1 MGGDAHWQSS
11 SSSSSSTVRLKP
23 PAHCGH
29 ADELGDTSG
38 VPTSFPKRKKK
49 KCCRSPDTLEEGQR
63 FIQRNAG
70 AGYDVENLL
79 TSLQWD

>member
-1 MGGDAHWQSS
+1 MGGDAHWQS

-29 ADELGDTSG
+29 ADVPELGDTSG

-49 KCCRSPDTLEEGQR
+49 KNVAVPQTH
-63 FIQRNAG
+63 
-70 AGYDVENLL
+70 
-79 TSLQWD
+79 